1 MAASSMTV
9 MRQGCNK
16 NSLKLETTKLMDKT
30 IQIRTN
36 LLPFYYFLNEIKGDF
51 QLIQGKYIGKI
62 QSQTLN
68 CIKNVKH
75 LSLKMVETTLFFM
88 MSQSDDS
95 DYLTENS
102 TETFTQPATSS
113 LYICNAQ
120 QSKA

>member
-16 NSLKLETTKLMDKT
+16 NSLEPKTTQLMDKT

-36 LLPFYYFLNEIKGDF
+36 LLQFYNFLNEIKGDF

-113 LYICNAQ
+113 L
-120 QSKA
+120 

>member
-1 MAASSMTV
+1 MTV
-9 MRQGCNK
+9 MRQGCIE
-16 NSLKLETTKLMDKT
+16 NSLKQKTTHLMDKT

-36 LLPFYYFLNEIKGDF
+36 ILQFYNFLNAIKCYF
-51 QLIQGKYIGKI
+51 YLIQDKLLCKV

-68 CIKNVKH
+68 WIEIVKH
-75 LSLKMVETTLFFM
+75 LSLKMLETTLFFM

-113 LYICNAQ
+113 L
-120 QSKA
+120 